1 MLNSVLR
8 EIVAKASV
16 ESKQHTDAQPYC
28 SRGEFDDVTIAGDA
42 WKGPVK
48 KHFEQNKAMA
58 SNGLIRPR
66 SALARAFIEKQQ
78 NDRTLQEFDKN
89 EWYRVDKSRLS
100 PEMQSTFVQLHA
112 DEETKSFLSN
122 SIEKSSWVWTQIWY
136 LLAKAVLKHFWSIT
150 DINGWLGRGSMFV
163 LSEAQARSMLRAA
176 RRCADGSGSLV
187 DVGAGDGEVSRRFAH
202 LYGEKYATEISASM
216 RKTLLSK
223 GYTLLDVD
231 DWWRTKQFDCVCML
245 NLLDRCSRPRSMLR
259 DARAALAPGGLL
271 LLALVLPYKPYVE
284 GERHSALRPAAH
296 SGRAPCCGTRAPR
309 SRPAGCCCWRSC
321 CPTSPTSKRPR
332 SMLRDARAAL
342 APGGLLLLALV
353 LPYKPY
359 VEGERHSAL
368 RPAAH
373 SGRAPCCGTRAPRSR
388 PAGCCCWRSC
398 CPTSPTS
405 KRPRSMLRDARAA
418 LAPGGLLL
426 LALVLPYKPY
436 VEGERHSALRPAAHS
451 GRAPCCGTRAP
462 RSRPAG
468 CCCWRSCCPTSP
480 TSKRPRSMLRDARAA
495 LAPGGLLLLALVLP
509 YKPYVEGERHSAL
522 RPAAHSGRAPCCG
535 TRAPRSRPAG
545 CCCWRSCCP
554 TSPTSKRPR
563 SMLRDARAALAPG
576 GLLLLALVLPYKP
589 YVEGERHSALRPA
602 AHSGRAPCC
611 GTRLLLLALVLP
623 YNGRAPCCGTLA
635 PGGLL
640 LLALVLPYKPY
651 VEVTADHK
659 PEERLGVT
667 GAGFEEQA
675 TALVEQMR
683 SAGWA
688 LRAWARAPYLC
699 EGDFAQAYYWLDDSV
714 YVFQP
719 APIEPGN

>member
-1 MLNSVLR
+1 MLAFIRILYSFLVILLMPLHSSNFCDRTDLYCYYT
-8 EIVAKASV
+8 K
-16 ESKQHTDAQPYC
+16 DAQPYC

-42 WKGPVK
+42 WKDPVK

-176 RRCADGSGSLV
+176 RRGADGSGSLV

-284 GERHSALRPAAH
+284 
-296 SGRAPCCGTRAPR
+296 
-309 SRPAGCCCWRSC
+309 
-321 CPTSPTSKRPR
+321 
-332 SMLRDARAAL
+332 
-342 APGGLLLLALV
+342 
-353 LPYKPY
+353 
-359 VEGERHSAL
+359 
-368 RPAAH
+368 
-373 SGRAPCCGTRAPRSR
+373 
-388 PAGCCCWRSC
+388 
-398 CPTSPTS
+398 
-405 KRPRSMLRDARAA
+405 
-418 LAPGGLLL
+418 
-426 LALVLPYKPY
+426 
-436 VEGERHSALRPAAHS
+436 
-451 GRAPCCGTRAP
+451 
-462 RSRPAG
+462 
-468 CCCWRSCCPTSP
+468 
-480 TSKRPRSMLRDARAA
+480 
-495 LAPGGLLLLALVLP
+495 
-509 YKPYVEGERHSAL
+509 
-522 RPAAHSGRAPCCG
+522 
-535 TRAPRSRPAG
+535 
-545 CCCWRSCCP
+545 
-554 TSPTSKRPR
+554 
-563 SMLRDARAALAPG
+563 
-576 GLLLLALVLPYKP
+576 
-589 YVEGERHSALRPA
+589 
-602 AHSGRAPCC
+602 
-611 GTRLLLLALVLP
+611 
-623 YNGRAPCCGTLA
+623 
-635 PGGLL
+635 
-640 LLALVLPYKPY
+640 
-651 VEVTADHK
+651 VTADHK